1 MIYCY
6 ATRDGEVTERSF
18 PMGKAPRTVMIKGKM
33 AGRSFQAESNSVPPT
48 KGWPIECV
56 ASGVNA
62 ADAQK
67 LRDHFDSVGVKTEVS
82 DNGNPIYTDSKYR
95 RKALKARGFLDKAS
109 YL

>member
-6 ATRDGEVTERSF
+6 EAKDGLVIERVF
-18 PMGKAPRTVMIKGKM
+18 PIGKAPKQISSRGKVFK
-33 AGRSFQAESNSVPPT
+33 RSFSAENTAVPPT

-67 LRDHFDSVGVKTEVS
+67 LRDHFDKAGVPTEVS
-82 DNGNPIYTDSKYR
+82 RNGDPIYRDINHR
-95 RKALKARGFLDKAS
+95 RKALKCRGLVDRTA
-109 YL
+109 YV